1 MYCIESLLGRWS
13 TLRRTRRLGIDSAEI
28 LLPREQRVVDLE
40 RAAADL
46 DRAFHAPR
54 RQAGVDVAE
63 AAVERLR
70 PGGGCAHG
78 EAEAVVTTLRSLL
91 FGGVHERGPE
101 AAAPPARQDF
111 HVADLGRVPFAEV
124 RMADRP
130 GSIPGDEV
138 EGATTKG
145 EPREPE
151 AGADHG
157 VHVLRRER
165 PDRDHRSLD
174 RKVSAP
180 ALSSMSFRLPHF
192 GLWTHDGQPSA
203 HGQPPIMCAVSATQ
217 PSNCAKPR
225 CVIPTPPGWPS
236 YTNTVGRPVWKWRF
250 VERPPMSQRSHI
262 AHSGSIAI
270 IACSAAC
277 SVASRR
283 GISSS
288 PSSCAGS
295 GRYQTASVA
304 NVDGGMSSG
313 TSSIRSCDRIVLR
326 S

>member
-54 RQAGVDVAE
+54 RQTGVDV
-63 AAVERLR
+63 
-70 PGGGCAHG
+70 
-78 EAEAVVTTLRSLL
+78 AEAVVTTLRSFL
-91 FGGVHERGPE
+91 FGGVHERRPE

-124 RMADRP
+124 RMAERP
-130 GSIPGDEV
+130 SAIPGDEV

-151 AGADHG
+151 PGADHG
-157 VHVLRRER
+157 IHVLRRER
-165 PDRDHRSLD
+165 PDLDHRSLD

-192 GLWTHDGQPSA
+192 GLWTHDEQPSA
-203 HGQPPIMCAVSATQ
+203 HGQPPIMCALSATQ

-236 YTNTVGRPVWKWRF
+236 
-250 VERPPMSQRSHI
+250 
-262 AHSGSIAI
+262 
-270 IACSAAC
+270 
-277 SVASRR
+277 
-283 GISSS
+283 
-288 PSSCAGS
+288 
-295 GRYQTASVA
+295 
-304 NVDGGMSSG
+304 
-313 TSSIRSCDRIVLR
+313 
-326 S
+326 

>member
-54 RQAGVDVAE
+54 RQTGVDVAE
-63 AAVERLR
+63 R
-70 PGGGCAHG
+70 PSA
-78 EAEAVVTTLRSLL
+78 
-91 FGGVHERGPE
+91 
-101 AAAPPARQDF
+101 
-111 HVADLGRVPFAEV
+111 
-124 RMADRP
+124 
-130 GSIPGDEV
+130 IPGDEV

-151 AGADHG
+151 PGADHG
-157 VHVLRRER
+157 IHVLRRER
-165 PDRDHRSLD
+165 PDLDHRSLD

-236 YTNTVGRPVWKWRF
+236 
-250 VERPPMSQRSHI
+250 
-262 AHSGSIAI
+262 
-270 IACSAAC
+270 
-277 SVASRR
+277 
-283 GISSS
+283 
-288 PSSCAGS
+288 
-295 GRYQTASVA
+295 
-304 NVDGGMSSG
+304 
-313 TSSIRSCDRIVLR
+313 
-326 S
+326 